1 MKFLQLLVMLV
12 LSSFIFTQNAP
23 GDGAFSTFHVKA
35 ENPTEY
41 ANYLKENSQLL
52 GNQNP
57 VAAGTCIT
65 RSGSR
70 YTGEM
75 FVWQAFTSMEEA
87 MENTTAYDPYSAPFA
102 LKQMRTPLYSSF
114 WKPLKSF
121 NIRPKSFERVNRV
134 IVQPENLLEYIQ
146 VATMFEQELQKSN
159 PGFVMGIFQPL
170 GGGAE
175 EAVANQYMVRGLTD
189 TPGEHGKFADD
200 FFAGNVTWAAMYQKL
215 LSLGTIIDDSYDECE
230 ILYTAE

>member
-1 MKFLQLLVMLV
+1 MKHLYLLTTLV
-12 LSSFIFTQNAP
+12 IASISFGQVAP

-41 ANYLKENSQLL
+41 ANFLKENSQTL

-65 RSGSR
+65 KAGSR

-75 FVWQAFTSMEEA
+75 FVWQAFNSMEEA
-87 MENTTAYDPYSAPFA
+87 MENSNAYDPYSAPFA

-134 IVQPENLLEYIQ
+134 IIQPENLVEYIQ
-146 VATMFEQELQKSN
+146 LATTFEKELQKSN

-170 GGGAE
+170 GGGSE

-189 TPGEHGKFADD
+189 TAGEHGKFADE
-200 FFAGNVTWAAMYQKL
+200 FFAGNASWAGMYQKL
-215 LSLGTIIDDSYDECE
+215 ISLGTIIDDSYDECE
-230 ILYTAE
+230 ILYSAE